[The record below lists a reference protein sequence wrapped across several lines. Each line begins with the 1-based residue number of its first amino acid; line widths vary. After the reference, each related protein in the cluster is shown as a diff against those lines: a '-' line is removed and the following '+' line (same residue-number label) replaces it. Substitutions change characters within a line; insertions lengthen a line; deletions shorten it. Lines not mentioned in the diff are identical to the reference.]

1 MVWTLVRET
10 SFRDFPGS
18 SVVKSHTSTEG
29 GEIQSLAGKLRS
41 YKLRDMTKKRENN
54 QAIKKCFQGKLSD
67 LEDVQLVA
75 KDFYYTYFPYTDI
88 KSELVPLTKTEKY
101 LASPSNHKEKHQ
113 ITGFLFG

>member
-18 SVVKSHTSTEG
+18 SVVKIHTSTAG
-29 GEIQSLAGKLRS
+29 AEIRSLAGELRSCKLRG
-41 YKLRDMTKKRENN
+41 MTKKRENN

-67 LEDVQLVA
+67 LEDV
-75 KDFYYTYFPYTDI
+75 PYTDI

-101 LASPSNHKEKHQ
+101 LASPIKS
-113 ITGFLFG
+113 